1 LVKSLLFIIL
11 LALFEALFGC
21 IFSYFWSYF
30 SVSCPTIATSWPDA
44 LVILCAVRKKN
55 QINVYKVNTLNSDLL
70 KNTNI

>member
-21 IFSYFWSYF
+21 ISSYFWSYF

-44 LVILCAVRKKN
+44 LVILCAVRK
-55 QINVYKVNTLNSDLL
+55 NT
-70 KNTNI
+70 K